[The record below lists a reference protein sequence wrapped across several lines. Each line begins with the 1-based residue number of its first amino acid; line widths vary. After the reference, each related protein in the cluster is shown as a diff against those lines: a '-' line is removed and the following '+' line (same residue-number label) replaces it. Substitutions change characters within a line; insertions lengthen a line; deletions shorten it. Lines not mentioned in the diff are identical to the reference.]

1 MYQLFAC
8 VAHVNHKSYVYT
20 YMLTLCGT
28 MWIHVKSCKSVKLM
42 AQVVVAENDLRIC
55 SSLIVRRTRLYLK
68 FTLSNTLAYFCVMIG
83 NLDANLGC

>member
-20 YMLTLCGT
+20 YMLTCVVPCGS
-28 MWIHVKSCKSVKLM
+28 MQNLVRVKLM

-55 SSLIVRRTRLYLK
+55 SSLIVRRAWLYLK
-68 FTLSNTLAYFCVMIG
+68 LTLSNTLAYFCVTIG
-83 NLDANLGC
+83 NLDFNLGC